1 MYTAAV
7 AECNDMLKSRRT
19 ETEIAIDNIKTR
31 IPGVNPEIWKG
42 EDKTPENRSTTR
54 RKFPGVQLSIV
65 NFNFLYCLKWHFLQF
80 QHNFIGFTSFAGLF
94 FALVQNCRVEK
105 K

>member
-42 EDKTPENRSTTR
+42 EDKKP
-54 RKFPGVQLSIV
+54 
-65 NFNFLYCLKWHFLQF
+65 
-80 QHNFIGFTSFAGLF
+80 
-94 FALVQNCRVEK
+94 
-105 K
+105 